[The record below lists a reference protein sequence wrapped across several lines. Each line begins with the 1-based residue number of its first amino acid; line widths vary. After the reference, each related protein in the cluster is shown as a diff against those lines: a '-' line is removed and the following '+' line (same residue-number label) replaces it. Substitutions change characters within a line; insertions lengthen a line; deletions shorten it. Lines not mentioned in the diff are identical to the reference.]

1 MRDYAGGVSDDEVVF
16 DLTGVEDSDWL
27 KRSRLALEDLAIS
40 LPPGTDLREYLEG
53 HPEMPL
59 AKAVLSGELEIPDDL
74 PASAIGDRQRFH
86 QELIERLSRGMQQD
100 A

>member
-1 MRDYAGGVSDDEVVF
+1 VSDEVVF
-16 DLTGVEDSDWL
+16 DLTGVEESDWL

-40 LPPGTDLREYLEG
+40 LPPGTDLRAYLAK

-74 PASAIGDRQRFH
+74 PASAIGDTPRRH
-86 QELIERLSRGMQQD
+86 REMIERLQRGT
-100 A
+100 